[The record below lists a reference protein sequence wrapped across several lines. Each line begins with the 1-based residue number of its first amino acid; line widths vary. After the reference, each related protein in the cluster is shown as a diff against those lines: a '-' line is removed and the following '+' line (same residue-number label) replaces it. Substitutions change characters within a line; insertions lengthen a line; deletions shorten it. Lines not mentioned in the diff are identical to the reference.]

1 MSSRKRKRSSKAT
14 WCPSSP
20 NPQRVERETSLLS
33 SARSW
38 AKCGDSFL
46 ETPAIKN
53 LYPSKRKLSVAR
65 KLSQSP
71 ALVQISDSQLS
82 EDPVQI
88 AWSSSDSEPSD
99 NENQAHH
106 QSKITSQQQQFRKL
120 GRPSAPVQSCKDD
133 LPVIDTDSDQDLSE
147 EDVEN
152 DSGQQISD
160 CESNSADEKLQDL
173 PVKPTTVNELE
184 ISGYASDGE
193 DISGTFT
200 SSKPDSEIF
209 PLQSGEGSK
218 KSVSDWLRC
227 QAMLRTPKKQANRQS
242 KTPEDS
248 AKKRRKFKS
257 GGLAER
263 LSRLQCRQR
272 SAISFWR
279 HKSISDTSATTT
291 VDRPGVLVLEVLR
304 IHEECS
310 MQLALCEQ
318 LHPPRDDHQS
328 QKSVSEEKTHTLVL
342 FNRETAAQL
351 SPAPRDIIHIH
362 PPWQNLSIEGFSC
375 SVILNTHFSQKV
387 FSSRTGLSAERRMPY
402 HLGQMFRPLDECGT
416 KQVAASCV
424 VGGSGALARHCVS
437 LLEAIE
443 GLGQAGSVDQDVDV
457 VVQRVYSVPLADSSP
472 VSILK
477 HRTRSSTAPPPE
489 ERSTTRLCV
498 LVQDDYGTFSVV
510 QLQPL
515 PRSNELHRF
524 CQMWQGRTCVLR
536 GIKVV
541 QRVTR
546 ERHSRLFSLIDSLW
560 PPAMPLKD
568 HGNSLSIP
576 DESRSP
582 GPAPSFCYL
591 LSGQQSSVEP
601 TEGSTRS
608 PLYLPPIK
616 QTLRDIL
623 QSETKTCRCSFV
635 ATVLYKRMQS
645 SDVGQGEVWL
655 VLTDPSLQEEQL
667 ERPCRRTVALCVN
680 TSCVLIS
687 SVLEALNSP
696 AVYQMSFRDAI
707 RENGVLLCGKQ
718 SVIEVCSVERGTET
732 ESTTGRDSPC
742 RSLPEPRVKTLL
754 QPYRLDSLGLETTP
768 NSLCTLTGVV
778 VGVDENTAYSWPV
791 CNCCGSDNLKLSSE
805 SSQTFHCMSCK
816 SALDKPDTKV
826 QLEVF
831 LTSSS
836 LNDCTMKVKLQQM
849 TILSLL
855 NAGAVEGSELHGYDV
870 ESILGKEVGPIP
882 VYVRVVTRKPAL
894 WIGLEEISL
903 RGCR

>member
-1 MSSRKRKRSSKAT
+1 
-14 WCPSSP
+14 
-20 NPQRVERETSLLS
+20 
-33 SARSW
+33 
-38 AKCGDSFL
+38 
-46 ETPAIKN
+46 
-53 LYPSKRKLSVAR
+53 
-65 KLSQSP
+65 
-71 ALVQISDSQLS
+71 
-82 EDPVQI
+82 
-88 AWSSSDSEPSD
+88 
-99 NENQAHH
+99 
-106 QSKITSQQQQFRKL
+106 
-120 GRPSAPVQSCKDD
+120 
-133 LPVIDTDSDQDLSE
+133 
-147 EDVEN
+147 
-152 DSGQQISD
+152 
-160 CESNSADEKLQDL
+160 
-173 PVKPTTVNELE
+173 
-184 ISGYASDGE
+184 
-193 DISGTFT
+193 
-200 SSKPDSEIF
+200 
-209 PLQSGEGSK
+209 
-218 KSVSDWLRC
+218 
-227 QAMLRTPKKQANRQS
+227 
-242 KTPEDS
+242 
-248 AKKRRKFKS
+248 
-257 GGLAER
+257 
-263 LSRLQCRQR
+263 
-272 SAISFWR
+272 
-279 HKSISDTSATTT
+279 
-291 VDRPGVLVLEVLR
+291 
-304 IHEECS
+304 
-310 MQLALCEQ
+310 
-318 LHPPRDDHQS
+318 
-328 QKSVSEEKTHTLVL
+328 
-342 FNRETAAQL
+342 
-351 SPAPRDIIHIH
+351 
-362 PPWQNLSIEGFSC
+362 
-375 SVILNTHFSQKV
+375 
-387 FSSRTGLSAERRMPY
+387 MPY
-402 HLGQMFRPLDECGT
+402 HLGQMFGLLDECGT
-416 KQVAASCV
+416 KQVVASEASCV
-424 VGGSGALARHCVS
+424 VGGSGALARHCIS

-443 GLGQAGSVDQDVDV
+443 GLGQAGSMDQDVDV
-457 VVQRVYSVPLADSSP
+457 VVQRVYSIPLADSSP

-477 HRTRSSTAPPPE
+477 HRTRSSTAPPPA
-489 ERSTTRLCV
+489 ERSTSRLCV

-560 PPAMPLKD
+560 PSEMLD
-568 HGNSLSIP
+568 
-576 DESRSP
+576 
-582 GPAPSFCYL
+582 FCRKADL
-591 LSGQQSSVEP
+591 LVQLQVSA
-601 TEGSTRS
+601 TCC
-608 PLYLPPIK
+608 
-616 QTLRDIL
+616 

-635 ATVLYKRMQS
+635 ATVLYRRMQR

-742 RSLPEPRVKTLL
+742 RSLPEPQVKTLL

-816 SALDKPDTKV
+816 SALVKPDTKV

-855 NAGAVEGSELHGYDV
+855 NAGAAEGSELHGYDV
-870 ESILGKEVGPIP
+870 ESILGKEVGPIT